1 MWDLGSFINRERD
14 YSGLEHILSRTG
26 WICIIQILSSSS
38 VCAYSV
44 DYNCLYFL
52 DHMDYFDSAV
62 LTMLTVLTRLT
73 VLIVYT
79 VLTM

>member
-38 VCAYSV
+38 VCADSV
-44 DYNCLYFL
+44 DYDCLYFL
-52 DHMDYFDSAV
+52 DCVYCVDHMDYFDSTV
-62 LTMLTVLTRLT
+62 MTMLTVLTRLC
-73 VLIVYT
+73 
-79 VLTM
+79 